1 MEQKVF
7 FKNSKGDKLCGILSA
22 PTNDKIQ
29 PIVILVHG
37 FASNKNT
44 DNYIKLVAFLNGRN
58 ISSFRFDFYG
68 HGESGGKFENVTVSE
83 AVDDIIQSIE
93 FIKSMGYEKIG
104 LIGGS
109 FGGIASIMASSKSKD
124 LKFLVLKSPVSNY
137 EDKQAAV
144 ESPEKLEKWK
154 KEGFSYY
161 EKYDGSKLRL
171 KYSFVEDFKNN
182 NGYAA
187 APNIRVPTLI
197 IHGDADESVP
207 VEQSIKTAKLI
218 PNCKLV
224 LIKDANHRYTEGD
237 HAEQMLKAMQDF
249 ITENV

>member
-1 MEQKVF
+1 MEQKAY
-7 FKNSKGDKLCGILSA
+7 FKNSKCDRLCGILST
-22 PTNDKIQ
+22 PTQDKTK

-44 DNYIKLVAFLNGRN
+44 DNYIKLVTFLNEN
-58 ISSFRFDFYG
+58 KISSFRFDFFG
-68 HGESGGKFENVTVSE
+68 HGESEGKFENVTVSE
-83 AVDDIIQSIE
+83 AVDDILQSIQ
-93 FIKSMGYEKIG
+93 FIKSMGFEKLG
-104 LIGGS
+104 LVGGS

-137 EDKQAAV
+137 EDKQAVV

-171 KYSFVEDFKNN
+171 SYEFVEDFKNN
-182 NGYAA
+182 DGYVA
-187 APNIRVPTLI
+187 APNIKIPTLI
-197 IHGDADESVP
+197 IHGDVDESVP
-207 VEQSIKTAKLI
+207 VEQSMKTAKLI
-218 PNCKLV
+218 PNCKLI
-224 LIKDANHRYTEGD
+224 LIKGANHRYTEGD

-249 ITENV
+249 IMKNV